1 MQSTH
6 SLSSLALA
14 AACALFACQALATP
28 VRDPDNLELP
38 SLVSEDFDMPVR
50 VSERLE
56 IPESALSD
64 AQTEQQFTGMMP
76 DELSSW
82 MHDKSVRA
90 AEAQEADGDAITQ
103 AVFEFT
109 GMQPAQ
115 MSTWIAEQE
124 LHPNTAVREAPA
136 DAEAA
141 EAQDE
146 SIAALRTAEFIS
158 DIVFVL
164 EAPAA
169 APEAPEAETSAG
181 DS

>member
-1 MQSTH
+1 MQSTY
-6 SLSSLALA
+6 SLSSLALSSV
-14 AACALFACQALATP
+14 CALLTCKALAIP
-28 VRDPDNLELP
+28 VREPDNLELP
-38 SLVSEDFDMPVR
+38 TLVSEDFDMPVK

-64 AQTEQQFTGMMP
+64 AQAEQQFTGMMP

-90 AEAQEADGDAITQ
+90 AESQEGADGDVITQ
-103 AVFEFT
+103 VVFEFT

-124 LHPNTAVREAPA
+124 LHANTAVREAPA

-141 EAQDE
+141 EAQEE
-146 SIAALRTAEFIS
+146 SIQALRTAEFIS

-164 EAPAA
+164 ETPAA
-169 APEAPEAETSAG
+169 G
-181 DS
+181 DN